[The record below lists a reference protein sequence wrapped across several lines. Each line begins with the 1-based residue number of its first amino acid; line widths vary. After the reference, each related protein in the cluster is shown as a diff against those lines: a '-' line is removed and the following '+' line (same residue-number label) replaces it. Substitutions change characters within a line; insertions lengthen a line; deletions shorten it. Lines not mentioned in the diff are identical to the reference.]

1 MIQVETYKRPSPS
14 PSRSSVRSDSRVFR
28 QPRVIQVNRDAS
40 TMVESEASGPGG
52 VTSAAAA
59 SLPTDWETRLTQ
71 NAAHFRS
78 RTLSDGF
85 IRNTSL
91 ELLLGVD
98 CEACLALAAQRQCL
112 DEHISKHDFDLVCN
126 CNIQQNNF
134 VNCHRNVDQRGH
146 TLSIYDLERIKRG
159 SSRNQLHL
167 GSHRSLDRKFNKSKT
182 IGVSNYIS
190 KQLISYDPRNS
201 LVQKI
206 KRKLSNLKKMG
217 GEAISKKQQNTVQLA
232 EITSGSMGSLK
243 RASMLSLVDK
253 SQRRVNSQSCIFAS
267 PGYQSKDDL
276 KSNTSTYANF
286 SGNVDQCFDKLRDY
300 NVSADIHRRNSQK
313 NVKMRSFDNDI
324 LVTRNSPA
332 LERTKYSTLDN
343 RSRCKS
349 IRRQMSYNDFPS
361 ERVRDRSSETWTR
374 DDNTMESRSTR
385 SDLMDDDA
393 QTFLDADAIGM
404 AGSRTTH
411 AHCTCDPVTDTR
423 LPSIFYDTHGQKRS
437 TPAPDVTERGA
448 GGRVAACNACKS
460 PQWLPTG
467 TMSTTSH
474 SSTTTGNSSRLS
486 VWHRRWCCVAILV
499 LVAGTACVAGP
510 LALRAPPGAPLHERL
525 RLAERMLHDTPLV
538 DGHNDLPWNIR
549 KFLHNR
555 IKDFNFDEDLRTI
568 SPWATSSWSHTD
580 LPRLKQGRVAAQFW
594 AAYVPCDAQH
604 RDAVQLTFEQIDLIQ
619 RLTEK
624 YHPQLTLCTT
634 AEDIV
639 SAHSNHRLCSLVGV
653 EGGHAIGG
661 SLGVLRTLY
670 QVGVRYL
677 TLTSTCDTPWAECAS
692 ADKIE
697 PSLRGGLTP
706 FGKIVVKEMNRL
718 GMLVDLSHVS
728 ERTMRDALAVSRAPV
743 LFSHSSARALCN
755 VTRNV
760 PDSVLRLLAANK
772 GLIMVNF
779 YTSFLTCKDT
789 ATVQDAIAHINHIR
803 DVAGVDSVGL
813 GAGYDGIN
821 YTPQGLEDVS
831 SYPLLFAE
839 LMEEGWTIEELRK
852 LAGLN
857 LLRVMGAAEQVS
869 RELASAH
876 VAPYEDVPPK
886 QIDSHNCSSQDL

>member
-1 MIQVETYKRPSPS
+1 M
-14 PSRSSVRSDSRVFR
+14 
-28 QPRVIQVNRDAS
+28 
-40 TMVESEASGPGG
+40 
-52 VTSAAAA
+52 
-59 SLPTDWETRLTQ
+59 TQ
-71 NAAHFRS
+71 I
-78 RTLSDGF
+78 D
-85 IRNTSL
+85 I
-91 ELLLGVD
+91 
-98 CEACLALAAQRQCL
+98 
-112 DEHISKHDFDLVCN
+112 
-126 CNIQQNNF
+126 
-134 VNCHRNVDQRGH
+134 
-146 TLSIYDLERIKRG
+146 
-159 SSRNQLHL
+159 
-167 GSHRSLDRKFNKSKT
+167 
-182 IGVSNYIS
+182 IG
-190 KQLISYDPRNS
+190 
-201 LVQKI
+201 
-206 KRKLSNLKKMG
+206 
-217 GEAISKKQQNTVQLA
+217 
-232 EITSGSMGSLK
+232 
-243 RASMLSLVDK
+243 
-253 SQRRVNSQSCIFAS
+253 
-267 PGYQSKDDL
+267 
-276 KSNTSTYANF
+276 
-286 SGNVDQCFDKLRDY
+286 
-300 NVSADIHRRNSQK
+300 
-313 NVKMRSFDNDI
+313 
-324 LVTRNSPA
+324 
-332 LERTKYSTLDN
+332 
-343 RSRCKS
+343 
-349 IRRQMSYNDFPS
+349 
-361 ERVRDRSSETWTR
+361 
-374 DDNTMESRSTR
+374 
-385 SDLMDDDA
+385 
-393 QTFLDADAIGM
+393 
-404 AGSRTTH
+404 
-411 AHCTCDPVTDTR
+411 
-423 LPSIFYDTHGQKRS
+423 
-437 TPAPDVTERGA
+437 
-448 GGRVAACNACKS
+448 
-460 PQWLPTG
+460 
-467 TMSTTSH
+467 
-474 SSTTTGNSSRLS
+474 LS

-525 RLAERMLHDTPLV
+525 RLAERLLHDTPLI

-619 RLTEK
+619 RLTDK
-624 YHPQLTLCTT
+624 YHPQLTLCTS
-634 AEDIV
+634 AQDIV
-639 SAHSNHRLCSLVGV
+639 TAHANHRLCSLVGV

-692 ADKIE
+692 GDKPE
-697 PSLRGGLTP
+697 PSPRGGLTP

-839 LMEEGWTIEELRK
+839 LMEEGWSIEELRK

-857 LLRVMGAAEQVS
+857 LLRVMGAAERVAS
-869 RELASAH
+869 ELASAQ
-876 VAPYEDVPPK
+876 VTPYEDVPPK
-886 QIDSHNCSSQDL
+886 LYDAHNCSSQDL

>member
-1 MIQVETYKRPSPS
+1 MIEVDAFKRPSPS

-40 TMVESEASGPGG
+40 TMVDGEPSAPAGASAVP
-52 VTSAAAA
+52 
-59 SLPTDWETRLTQ
+59 PTLVSDWEPHLNQ
-71 NAAHFRS
+71 HSAHFRS
-78 RTLSDGF
+78 RTFSDGF

-98 CEACLALAAQRQCL
+98 CEACLALAAQRQCV
-112 DEHISKHDFDLVCN
+112 DKHISNHDFDLVCN
-126 CNIQQNNF
+126 CNVQQNNYLNYQRE
-134 VNCHRNVDQRGH
+134 VPDQRGH
-146 TLSIYDLERIKRG
+146 TLNIYDFERIKRDTG
-159 SSRNQLHL
+159 RSHL
-167 GSHRSLDRKFNKSKT
+167 AIGSHRSLDRKHTKSKT
-182 IGVSNYIS
+182 IGVGNYIS
-190 KQLISYDPRNS
+190 KQLISYDQTNTF
-201 LVQKI
+201 VQKI

-217 GEAISKKQQNTVQLA
+217 GEAVLKKHQNAVQLA
-232 EITSGSMGSLK
+232 EIATGSSSSLK
-243 RASMLSLVDK
+243 KLSMLSLVDK
-253 SQRRVNSQSCIFAS
+253 SQRRVNSQSCIFPS
-267 PGYQSKDDL
+267 SGYQGKDDM
-276 KSNTSTYANF
+276 KNKASTYANF
-286 SGNVDQCFDKLRDY
+286 SSNVDQCFNERLRDC
-300 NVSADIHRRNSQK
+300 NVNMDRSSRTNKMI
-313 NVKMRSFDNDI
+313 KMRSFDNNDDLI
-324 LVTRNSPA
+324 SRNSPA
-332 LERTKYSTLDN
+332 LGSVKFSTLDN
-343 RSRCKS
+343 RSRCRS
-349 IRRQMSYNDFPS
+349 IRRQMSYNEFPS
-361 ERVRDRSSETWTR
+361 ERFRDRPQETWSR
-374 DDNTMESRSTR
+374 DENTMESRSTR
-385 SDLMDDDA
+385 SDLVEDDS
-393 QTFLDADAIGM
+393 QTFIDADVMMPAP
-404 AGSRTTH
+404 RTTH
-411 AHCTCDPVTDTR
+411 ALCTCDSSRDTR
-423 LPSIFYDTHGQKRS
+423 IPSIYYDTQGKKRAA
-437 TPAPDVTERGA
+437 PAPDVTERGQGPRA
-448 GGRVAACNACKS
+448 SCRSCKS
-460 PQWLPTG
+460 PQWLRAG
-467 TMSTTSH
+467 TLSTTSH
-474 SSTTTGNSSRLS
+474 SSTTTANSSRVSL
-486 VWHRRWCCVAILV
+486 WHRRWCCVAVLV
-499 LVAGTACVAGP
+499 LVAGSACVAGP

-525 RLAERMLHDTPLV
+525 RLAERLLHETPLI

-555 IKDFNFDEDLRTI
+555 IKDFRFDEDLRTI

-580 LPRLKQGRVAAQFW
+580 LPRLKQGRIAAQFW

-624 YHPQLTLCTT
+624 YHPQLTICTSSD
-634 AEDIV
+634 DIV
-639 SAHSNHRLCSLVGV
+639 SAHANHRLCSLVGV

-692 ADKIE
+692 ADRLE
-697 PSLRGGLTP
+697 PSPRGGLTH
-706 FGKIVVKEMNRL
+706 FGKVVVKEMNRL

-779 YTSFLTCKDT
+779 YTSFLTCKET

-803 DVAGVDSVGL
+803 EVAGVDSVGL

-821 YTPQGLEDVS
+821 FTPQGLEDVS

-839 LMEEGWTIEELRK
+839 LMEEGWSIEELRK

-857 LLRVMGAAEQVS
+857 LLRVLSAAENVA
-869 RELASAH
+869 RDMASAH
-876 VAPYEDVPPK
+876 VVPYEEVPPRVL
-886 QIDSHNCSSQDL
+886 DLHNCSSQDL